1 MRLEIIN
8 PVSTPLWD
16 EALESCPGASFFHTT
31 RWARVLV
38 DSYGYKPAYFCSGGK
53 PPSVL
58 VPLMEVSSFLTG
70 KRGVSLPFSDYSSPL
85 FDRMTDPMEAMDQ
98 LIRHGRS
105 AGWKYI
111 EIRDPDRFKEG
122 IPTFT
127 TYIGHVLD
135 LERTEETLYSS
146 FRGSTKRSIR
156 KAQNEGVEVRRSTSL
171 ESVRAYYRLHCMTR
185 RTHGLPPQPWRFF
198 QMVYEHVIS
207 KGLGFVVL
215 ASRGGADIAG
225 AVYFHF
231 GNQAIYQFGASDKA
245 YQNLRANNLV
255 MWEAIRWCR
264 AAGYGSFCFGRTEHD
279 NQGLLQFK
287 DGWGMPRRTIRYYR
301 YDMARAVYVAGPH
314 WNAAV
319 YGKIFRALPVS
330 VLRAVGT
337 ALYRHV
343 G

>member
-38 DSYGYKPAYFCSGGK
+38 DSHGYKPAYFCSGGK

-127 TYIGHVLD
+127 TYIGHALD

-198 QMVYEHVIS
+198 Q
-207 KGLGFVVL
+207 
-215 ASRGGADIAG
+215 
-225 AVYFHF
+225 
-231 GNQAIYQFGASDKA
+231 AIYKYGASDKA

-287 DGWGMPRRTIRYYR
+287 DGWGTTRRTIRYYR